1 MTLTTTVITIDGPAG
16 TGKSTVSRQLADR
29 LGFEFLDTG
38 AMYRCVAWRCLASGI
53 DLNDSE
59 QIACATNAMTLE
71 FRADRCF
78 VDEQD
83 VTEEIRSS
91 EVTAA
96 ASKVAVNP
104 AVRARLVEL
113 QREWSH
119 GRSLVTEGRDQG
131 TVVFPDA
138 RLKLFLTAQPEIRA
152 QRRFEQLGETGG
164 SESYES
170 ILQQIRERDR
180 RDEQREIAPLVPAPD
195 ALVIDTSGMS
205 EDEVLTRLETEARKK
220 LDR

>member
-1 MTLTTTVITIDGPAG
+1 MTFNTTVITIDGPAG

-38 AMYRCVAWRCLASGI
+38 AMYRCVAWRCLAAGI

-59 QIACATNAMTLE
+59 QIAVATNAMTLE

-96 ASKVAVNP
+96 ASQVAVNP

-113 QREWSH
+113 QREWSR

-138 RLKLFLTAQPEIRA
+138 RLKLFLTARPEIRA

-164 SESYES
+164 AESYES

-180 RDEQREIAPLVPAPD
+180 RDEQREIAPLVPASD

-205 EDEVLTRLETEARKK
+205 EDEVLARLETEARKK

>member
-1 MTLTTTVITIDGPAG
+1 MTATTTVITIDGPAG
-16 TGKSTVSRQLADR
+16 TGKSTVARQLADR

-38 AMYRCVAWRCLASGI
+38 AMYRCVAWKCLSANV
-53 DLNDSE
+53 DLHDFNS
-59 QIACATNAMTLE
+59 ISSVTKAMSLE
-71 FRADRCF
+71 LRADRCF
-78 VDEQD
+78 VDGRD

-96 ASKVAVNP
+96 ASLVAVNP
-104 AVRARLVEL
+104 AVRERMVEL
-113 QREWSH
+113 QRMWSR

-131 TVVFPDA
+131 SVVFPDA
-138 RLKLFLTAQPEIRA
+138 RLKLFLTADSEIRA
-152 QRRFEQLGETGG
+152 QRRFDQLGESGF

-180 RDEQREIAPLVPAPD
+180 RDEQREVAPLVPAPD
-195 ALVIDTSGMS
+195 ALVIDTSGMTVG
-205 EDEVLTRLETEARKK
+205 EVLDRLEMEARKS

>member
-1 MTLTTTVITIDGPAG
+1 MNTVSTVITIDGPAG
-16 TGKSTVSRQLADR
+16 TGKSTVSRQLADL

-38 AMYRCVAWRCLASGI
+38 AMYRCVAWKCLSSGI

-59 QIACATNAMTLE
+59 QIAFATNAMSLE

-113 QREWSH
+113 QREWSQ

-152 QRRFEQLGETGG
+152 QRRFEQLGETGS

-170 ILQQIRERDR
+170 ILQQIRERDL
-180 RDEQREIAPLVPAPD
+180 RDEQREIAPLVPASD

-205 EDEVLTRLETEARKK
+205 EAEVLTRLETECRKK